1 MVDVRRDDRE
11 ARHRS
16 GPKRGYRRRGR
27 RRGKWAHTYAALDLG
42 TNNCRLLVARPRG
55 RGFEVVDSFSRIVRL
70 GEGVSLSGVLSDS
83 AIARTL
89 PALSVCADK
98 IRRRRV
104 SRWRCVATEA
114 CRRAGNRQEFVD
126 RVMAETGLDIEV
138 ISTDEEAQLA
148 LDGCAALLDGDKPW
162 ALIIDIGGGS
172 TELMWVRLEAGRR
185 RVLVGGASLN
195 FGVISLTERYGG
207 GNGGAT
213 DYQAIIEHVGAL
225 LQDFED
231 RHGIAGRI
239 ADGRVQMLGTSG
251 TVTTVAGVYHELPR
265 YDRSR
270 IDGSYVGLDAIH
282 DVCNRLSAMD
292 YAERV
297 AQPCIGED
305 RADVVVAGCAILD
318 AICRMWPVHRL
329 RVADRGLR
337 EGILLSLMADADT
350 EAARAVC

>member
-11 ARHRS
+11 ARHRP

-42 TNNCRLLVARPRG
+42 TNNCRLLVARPRD

-70 GEGVSLSGVLSDS
+70 GEGVSLSGILSDT
-83 AIARTL
+83 AIERTM
-89 PALSVCADK
+89 PALTVCADK

-104 SRWRCVATEA
+104 TRLRCVATEA
-114 CRRAGNRQEFVD
+114 CRRADNQQAFVD
-126 RVMAETGLDIEV
+126 RVLAETGLDIEV

-148 LDGCAALLDGDKPW
+148 LDGCAALLDRDKPW

-172 TELMWVRLEAGRR
+172 TELMWVRLESGKR
-185 RVLVGGASLN
+185 RVLVGGESLN
-195 FGVISLTERYGG
+195 FGVISLTERFGG
-207 GNGGAT
+207 GPNGGT
-213 DYQAIIEHVGAL
+213 DYQAVVEHVGTTL
-225 LQDFED
+225 LDFEG
-231 RHGIAGRI
+231 RHGIAERI

-251 TVTTVAGVYHELPR
+251 TVTTVAGIHHDLPR

-270 IDGSYVGLDAIH
+270 VDGSYVGVDAIH
-282 DVCNRLSAMD
+282 TVCNRLSAMNYD
-292 YAERV
+292 QRV

-318 AICRMWPVHRL
+318 AICRMWPVDRL